1 MVQWDEDKREELL
14 TAGFDGIFLHDPM
27 GKGDQVRWE
36 NTELSSGHKELP
48 TTAGAS
54 DVAFGN
60 LNKTRMLASVE
71 PWHGNEVVVYTED
84 KSGGWQRRIIY
95 DQLIEGH
102 EVCVGDFNG
111 DGRDDIVAGDRA
123 RARLPVLTSS
133 TPRTTPAPSGVT
145 KCSTILGCPLR
156 DVR

>member
-1 MVQWDEDKREELL
+1 METR
-14 TAGFDGIFLHDPM
+14 
-27 GKGDQVRWE
+27 
-36 NTELSSGHKELP
+36 SSSTP
-48 TTAGAS
+48 
-54 DVAFGN
+54 
-60 LNKTRMLASVE
+60 KTSPALGSV
-71 PWHGNEVVVYTED
+71 G
-84 KSGGWQRRIIY
+84 IIY

-123 RARLPVLTSS
+123 RARSQALTSS
-133 TPRTTPAPSGVT
+133 TPRTTPGPIGIT